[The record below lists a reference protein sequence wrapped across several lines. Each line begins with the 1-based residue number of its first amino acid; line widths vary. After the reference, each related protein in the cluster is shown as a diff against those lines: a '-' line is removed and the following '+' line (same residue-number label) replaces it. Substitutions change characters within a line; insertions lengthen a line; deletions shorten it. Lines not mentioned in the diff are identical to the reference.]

1 MIYLILVSLLWAFSF
16 GIIKHSLSGVN
27 PSLTAFLRLGISTIV
42 FSPFLKLKGLSNK
55 HKFRFMLTGGV
66 QYGIMY
72 VAYISSFEYLQAYEV
87 AVLTIFTPLYVI
99 FFSNLFQKKFSPEFF
114 FASLLAIIGAGVIIY
129 RSISWENALL
139 GFFLMQIANMSFAFG
154 QVFYKKIMA
163 EVELKDAEVFAL
175 LYFGSA
181 IVSFLFLAPYFNM
194 QLIFSLTSK
203 EISAIV
209 YLGAVASG
217 IGFFLWNYG
226 ARKVNDGTLAVFNN
240 LKIPFSIGVS
250 ILFFGEAANFPRL
263 VIGSVI
269 LGVALYLCEKQ
280 K

>member
-250 ILFFGEAANFPRL
+250 ILFFGEVANLPRL

>member
-175 LYFGSA
+175 LYLGSA

-250 ILFFGEAANFPRL
+250 ILFFGEVANLPRL

>member
-154 QVFYKKIMA
+154 QIFYKKIMA

-250 ILFFGEAANFPRL
+250 ILFFGEVANLPRL